1 MKIPIE
7 SGATAIPDRTVFEQL
22 TRRDNV
28 PGALDVREVK
38 FLMTGV
44 DTEQLVIKQARP
56 WVD

>member
-1 MKIPIE
+1 MELPIE
-7 SGATAIPDRTVFEQL
+7 SGATAIPDRTAFEQL

-44 DTEQLVIKQARP
+44 DTEQLVIKQTRP